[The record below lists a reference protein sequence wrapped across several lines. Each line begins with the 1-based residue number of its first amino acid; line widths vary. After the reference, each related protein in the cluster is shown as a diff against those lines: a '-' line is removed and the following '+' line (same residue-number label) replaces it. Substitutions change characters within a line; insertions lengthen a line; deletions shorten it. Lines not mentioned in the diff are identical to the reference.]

1 MVSRHAIVDAALK
14 LAQATHWE
22 RVRLHEIATDL
33 GCSLDDIRQHFREK
47 EEVIDA
53 WLDRADEAMLGAR
66 TASVEALVM
75 AWLDALAPYRRV
87 TREMVLTR
95 LEPGHLHHQLPS
107 VLRISRTV
115 QWMREA
121 AQRDH
126 AFMARALDE
135 TACTALCVATFVTWL
150 QDESP
155 GQEATRGQLHSMLQT
170 GERLRALIGL
180 QGRN

>member
-1 MVSRHAIVDAALK
+1 MVSRHAIVDSALK
-14 LAQATHWE
+14 LAQAGHWE
-22 RVRLHEIATDL
+22 RVRLHEIAADL
-33 GCSLDDIRQHFREK
+33 ECSLDDIRQHFREK
-47 EEVIDA
+47 EEIIDA
-53 WLDRADEAMLGAR
+53 WFDRADEAMLSAGP
-66 TASVEALVM
+66 ASVEALVM

-121 AQRDH
+121 AQREQ
-126 AFMARALDE
+126 AFVMRALDE
-135 TACTALCVATFVTWL
+135 TACTALCVATFATWL

-155 GQEATRGQLHSMLQT
+155 RQEATRKQLHSMLQA

-180 QGRN
+180 QGKD